1 MKHFKLLFLL
11 TMLLCME
18 AVNVSAHDIAVKNGD
33 GKTIYYI
40 YTNNN
45 TELSVTF
52 QGKYYDSYDNEYN
65 GDIVIPSSVTYNK
78 KTYSVTGIELEAFRE
93 CTGLTEVH
101 IPNSVEFVSG
111 RAFEGCTG
119 LTAINFPNSVKT
131 IDMAVFSGCTGLTEV
146 HIPKGVTE
154 IWGGAFWGCTNL
166 TTVTIPST
174 VEYFFMGPV
183 FGGCNNL
190 TTVTVRK
197 TTPITISEDEFPNR
211 GNATLMVPEGC
222 VEKYKAADYWKE
234 FKTILE
240 ISTDDITFSDE
251 KVKAIC
257 VTNWDID
264 KDGELNKDEA
274 SAVKNLGTVFYGN
287 TTITSFNELKYF
299 TGLTAI
305 EDYAFY
311 GCTGL
316 TSITIPDSVT
326 SIGNSAFAYCSGLTS
341 VTIPNSVTSIG
352 GGAFYDCTGLTSVTI
367 PNSVTSIG
375 KSAFA
380 YCSGLTSVTIP
391 NSVTSIGEGAFRGCS
406 GLTRVTVQSETPI
419 YITANVFSNKDKAI
433 LMVPK
438 GCVPAYKAADYW
450 KEFKT
455 ILEISTDDITFSD
468 EKVKAICV
476 TNWDID
482 KDGELNKDEASA
494 VKNLGTVFYGN
505 TTITSFN
512 ELKYFTGLTAI
523 EDYAFYGCTGLTSI
537 TIPDSVTSI
546 GNYSFNGCTGLTAI
560 NFPNSV
566 KTIDMAVFYGCI

>member
-1 MKHFKLLFLL
+1 MSIFK
-11 TMLLCME
+11 
-18 AVNVSAHDIAVKNGD
+18 A
-33 GKTIYYI
+33 
-40 YTNNN
+40 
-45 TELSVTF
+45 
-52 QGKYYDSYDNEYN
+52 
-65 GDIVIPSSVTYNK
+65 
-78 KTYSVTGIELEAFRE
+78 
-93 CTGLTEVH
+93 
-101 IPNSVEFVSG
+101 
-111 RAFEGCTG
+111 
-119 LTAINFPNSVKT
+119 
-131 IDMAVFSGCTGLTEV
+131 FSG
-146 HIPKGVTE
+146 
-154 IWGGAFWGCTNL
+154 
-166 TTVTIPST
+166 
-174 VEYFFMGPV
+174 
-183 FGGCNNL
+183 
-190 TTVTVRK
+190 
-197 TTPITISEDEFPNR
+197 
-211 GNATLMVPEGC
+211 
-222 VEKYKAADYWKE
+222 
-234 FKTILE
+234 
-240 ISTDDITFSDE
+240 
-251 KVKAIC
+251 
-257 VTNWDID
+257 
-264 KDGELNKDEA
+264 
-274 SAVKNLGTVFYGN
+274 
-287 TTITSFNELKYF
+287 
-299 TGLTAI
+299 
-305 EDYAFY
+305 
-311 GCTGL
+311 
-316 TSITIPDSVT
+316 
-326 SIGNSAFAYCSGLTS
+326 CSGLTS
-341 VTIPNSVTSIG
+341 VTIPNSVTSIDAGAFYGCTGLKKVIVNDIAAWCGISLGNNYSNPLYYAHHLYCDEDTEITELVIPNSVTSIGEYTFYGCSGLTAITIPNSVMSIDAGAFYDCTGLKKVIVNDIAAWCGISLGNNYSNPLYYAHHLYCDEDTEITELIIPNGVTSIG

-476 TNWDID
+476 SNWDID